1 MKKIFLLLS
10 LCLTLVSINSLQA
23 NPPIKVNEKMFLP
36 VSTKNAINYLTSNH
50 YVLVEELT
58 KNKTLVLTTP
68 NNSDVTILITS
79 PASFSKINGVAV
91 QVLLSES
98 SLKPDSEK
106 SSDSFNILTESTFQ
120 LIAKSLA
127 FLPCANQADFLRN
140 GFICENTYKVQYT
153 LYESGMNGLRKWL
166 GVTENKQI
174 IINVIP
180 ITPTTTSTVTT
191 SNTSTTP
198 ATSSPNSTTT
208 NGNSKPTSNTINN
221 SSQANSLE
229 SSTNTKATSNNKN
242 STNNSTNNSNTTK
255 PNENIGVE
263 NK

>member
-1 MKKIFLLLS
+1 MKKIFLLLP
-10 LCLTLVSINSLQA
+10 LCLALVSINALQA
-23 NPPIKVNEKMFLP
+23 KLPIKVNEKMFLP
-36 VSTKNAINYLTSNH
+36 VSTKNAINYLTSHN

-91 QVLLSES
+91 QVLLSNA
-98 SLKPDSEK
+98 SLKPDSQT

-140 GFICENTYKVQYT
+140 GFTCENTYKVQYT
-153 LYESGMNGLRKWL
+153 LYEGGMNGLRKWL

-180 ITPTTTSTVTT
+180 LESASTPTSAPVTPPLTASHTTSSNSNSSTSSTSEKEKEKLQIQATNTSSGTSSTT
-191 SNTSTTP
+191 SGSRTSSISSSSTT
-198 ATSSPNSTTT
+198 S
-208 NGNSKPTSNTINN
+208 
-221 SSQANSLE
+221 
-229 SSTNTKATSNNKN
+229 SSTNATLSK
-242 STNNSTNNSNTTK
+242 
-255 PNENIGVE
+255 
-263 NK
+263 

>member
-1 MKKIFLLLS
+1 MRKIFLLLP
-10 LCLTLVSINSLQA
+10 LCLALVSISSLQA
-23 NPPIKVNEKMFLP
+23 DIPIKVNEKMFLP
-36 VSTKNAINYLTSNH
+36 VSTKNAINYLTSHN

-91 QVLLSES
+91 QVLLSKA
-98 SLKPDSEK
+98 SLKPDSKK

-140 GFICENTYKVQYT
+140 GFTCENTYKVQYT
-153 LYESGMNGLRKWL
+153 LYEGGMNGLRKWL

-174 IINVIP
+174 IINIIP
-180 ITPTTTSTVTT
+180 LEPESASAPVTPPLTASHTTSNSSSSSSSISSSTT
-191 SNTSTTP
+191 SSSTSNGTTSSSTSTNTNTKSDTSTINSNTSTQPTENKK
-198 ATSSPNSTTT
+198 AKAATTT
-208 NGNSKPTSNTINN
+208 K
-221 SSQANSLE
+221 
-229 SSTNTKATSNNKN
+229 
-242 STNNSTNNSNTTK
+242 
-255 PNENIGVE
+255 
-263 NK
+263 